1 MERICRKYSQI
12 LVLDPRQ
19 IDSRWRIYHGYEK
32 QGYRYRSCEY
42 AGKPGF
48 PGHGFTQLRPH
59 VPVQHYFQG
68 DHRCAVQQH
77 RCQRHGQ
84 FRSGGQTA
92 CDQMDH
98 CRQLEE
104 DMRRQVPIEKAPQRA
119 LRFLKRVKRTRLIA
133 AILSALVALF
143 CIGWLYDLEF
153 HYANTEAGRLEAVCD
168 YIPSPEGN
176 TISGVEAGTPVRAVS
191 WQTID
196 NHLLIFFAADNE
208 ENVHGVM
215 HLYSVNPVQILFLLC
230 DFHKKYILCVLKLA
244 AVSASHCTLVI
255 KAILTNLFTK
265 TLYISNIELYLAN
278 F

>member
-1 MERICRKYSQI
+1 MRETN
-12 LVLDPRQ
+12 LDCCVVRDLLPSYLEELTETETSAMVREH
-19 IDSRWRIYHGYEK
+19 IEH
-32 QGYRYRSCEY
+32 
-42 AGKPGF
+42 
-48 PGHGFTQLRPH
+48 
-59 VPVQHYFQG
+59 
-68 DHRCAVQQH
+68 CA
-77 RCQRHGQ
+77 
-84 FRSGGQTA
+84 A
-92 CDQMDH
+92 

-244 AVSASHCTLVI
+244 AVSASHCTPVI

>member
-1 MERICRKYSQI
+1 MRETN
-12 LVLDPRQ
+12 LDCCVVRDLLPSYLEELTETETSAMVREH
-19 IDSRWRIYHGYEK
+19 IEH
-32 QGYRYRSCEY
+32 
-42 AGKPGF
+42 
-48 PGHGFTQLRPH
+48 
-59 VPVQHYFQG
+59 
-68 DHRCAVQQH
+68 CA
-77 RCQRHGQ
+77 
-84 FRSGGQTA
+84 A
-92 CDQMDH
+92 

-230 DFHKKYILCVLKLA
+230 DFHKKYILCVLNLA

-255 KAILTNLFTK
+255 KAILKKIFTK
-265 TLYISNIELYLAN
+265 TL
-278 F
+278 

>member
-1 MERICRKYSQI
+1 MRETN
-12 LVLDPRQ
+12 LDCCVVRDLLPSYLEELTETETSAMVREH
-19 IDSRWRIYHGYEK
+19 IEH
-32 QGYRYRSCEY
+32 
-42 AGKPGF
+42 
-48 PGHGFTQLRPH
+48 
-59 VPVQHYFQG
+59 
-68 DHRCAVQQH
+68 CA
-77 RCQRHGQ
+77 
-84 FRSGGQTA
+84 A
-92 CDQMDH
+92 

-196 NHLLIFFAADNE
+196 RKHDLIMHQILGILRVIGCSVIFR
-208 ENVHGVM
+208 VHGGTADICR
-215 HLYSVNPVQILFLLC
+215 LVNC
-230 DFHKKYILCVLKLA
+230 G
-244 AVSASHCTLVI
+244 
-255 KAILTNLFTK
+255 
-265 TLYISNIELYLAN
+265 
-278 F
+278 

>member
-1 MERICRKYSQI
+1 MRETN
-12 LVLDPRQ
+12 LDCCVVRDLLPSYLEELTETETSAMVREH
-19 IDSRWRIYHGYEK
+19 IEH
-32 QGYRYRSCEY
+32 
-42 AGKPGF
+42 
-48 PGHGFTQLRPH
+48 
-59 VPVQHYFQG
+59 
-68 DHRCAVQQH
+68 CA
-77 RCQRHGQ
+77 
-84 FRSGGQTA
+84 A
-92 CDQMDH
+92 

-196 NHLLIFFAADNE
+196 NHLLIFFASDNE

>member
-1 MERICRKYSQI
+1 MITEMKAGHLKDIDKPSEPFEVI
-12 LVLDPRQ
+12 GKIIPR
-19 IDSRWRIYHGYEK
+19 YEN
-32 QGYRYRSCEY
+32 ENWT
-42 AGKPGF
+42 
-48 PGHGFTQLRPH
+48 FTELLYEAPYLKSYQ
-59 VPVQHYFQG
+59 
-68 DHRCAVQQH
+68 DEE
-77 RCQRHGQ
+77 
-84 FRSGGQTA
+84 
-92 CDQMDH
+92 D
-98 CRQLEE
+98 EE

>member
-1 MERICRKYSQI
+1 M
-12 LVLDPRQ
+12 P
-19 IDSRWRIYHGYEK
+19 EK
-32 QGYRYRSCEY
+32 GKTFAGEVREETVAWSKDTYQLLKQAEQGKVKSY
-42 AGKPGF
+42 
-48 PGHGFTQLRPH
+48 
-59 VPVQHYFQG
+59 VQ
-68 DHRCAVQQH
+68 D
-77 RCQRHGQ
+77 
-84 FRSGGQTA
+84 
-92 CDQMDH
+92 
-98 CRQLEE
+98 
-104 DMRRQVPIEKAPQRA
+104 I
-119 LRFLKRVKRTRLIA
+119 
-133 AILSALVALF
+133 ALF

>member
-1 MERICRKYSQI
+1 MRETN
-12 LVLDPRQ
+12 LDCCVGRDLLPSYLEELTETETSAMVREH
-19 IDSRWRIYHGYEK
+19 IEH
-32 QGYRYRSCEY
+32 
-42 AGKPGF
+42 
-48 PGHGFTQLRPH
+48 
-59 VPVQHYFQG
+59 
-68 DHRCAVQQH
+68 CA
-77 RCQRHGQ
+77 
-84 FRSGGQTA
+84 A
-92 CDQMDH
+92 

-168 YIPSPEGN
+168 YIPSPEG
-176 TISGVEAGTPVRAVS
+176 
-191 WQTID
+191 

>member
-1 MERICRKYSQI
+1 MRETN
-12 LVLDPRQ
+12 LDCCVVRDLLPSYLEELTETETSAMVREH
-19 IDSRWRIYHGYEK
+19 IEH
-32 QGYRYRSCEY
+32 
-42 AGKPGF
+42 
-48 PGHGFTQLRPH
+48 
-59 VPVQHYFQG
+59 
-68 DHRCAVQQH
+68 CA
-77 RCQRHGQ
+77 
-84 FRSGGQTA
+84 A
-92 CDQMDH
+92 

-230 DFHKKYILCVLKLA
+230 DFHKKYILCVL
-244 AVSASHCTLVI
+244 TL
-255 KAILTNLFTK
+255 
-265 TLYISNIELYLAN
+265 
-278 F
+278 

>member
-1 MERICRKYSQI
+1 MGYLGGHSFTRCPLHTIPTTEFRYH
-12 LVLDPRQ
+12 LDF
-19 IDSRWRIYHGYEK
+19 SRY
-32 QGYRYRSCEY
+32 
-42 AGKPGF
+42 
-48 PGHGFTQLRPH
+48 
-59 VPVQHYFQG
+59 
-68 DHRCAVQQH
+68 
-77 RCQRHGQ
+77 
-84 FRSGGQTA
+84 
-92 CDQMDH
+92 
-98 CRQLEE
+98 
-104 DMRRQVPIEKAPQRA
+104 
-119 LRFLKRVKRTRLIA
+119 
-133 AILSALVALF
+133 
-143 CIGWLYDLEF
+143 
-153 HYANTEAGRLEAVCD
+153 
-168 YIPSPEGN
+168 PSPEGN